1 MKMKISRNQRS
12 RTGGRTGDNVSL
24 FCGLGKFEL
33 ILPTGQ

>member
-1 MKMKISRNQRS
+1 MKMKISRNQR
-12 RTGGRTGDNVSL
+12 RTGGRRTGDNVSL